1 MNLQYWAGQP
11 GSDQTSAATGGVD
24 LVFQAV
30 VSFFTACN
38 PFWLRFAVLGPT
50 LNPTRQFLLRFSWTT
65 VCASVILVLVR
76 IRPMPAANEPEL
88 IRFVRDMTLRW
99 PCRRAGGQPCSC
111 RQGIGSRWWRH
122 AGRGGRACCP
132 QYYHTPVAG
141 CRQNVTQRNTCRSV
155 KISPRGRAGTE
166 FFGAQICGSA
176 SLAISSARRRARSDR
191 SPSARLVEEHHKAAI
206 AYSRA
211 ARALAQ

>member
-122 AGRGGRACCP
+122 AGRGGRACWSRSGARRGHLHGREHP
-132 QYYHTPVAG
+132 
-141 CRQNVTQRNTCRSV
+141 CRSG
-155 KISPRGRAGTE
+155 PRQVPPMRIRDGGSQRDGIEIGIRVTE
-166 FFGAQICGSA
+166 GMPCGVIEV
-176 SLAISSARRRARSDR
+176 LA
-191 SPSARLVEEHHKAAI
+191 VEEHDGPLRRRFERHSAGPK
-206 AYSRA
+206 SK
-211 ARALAQ
+211 